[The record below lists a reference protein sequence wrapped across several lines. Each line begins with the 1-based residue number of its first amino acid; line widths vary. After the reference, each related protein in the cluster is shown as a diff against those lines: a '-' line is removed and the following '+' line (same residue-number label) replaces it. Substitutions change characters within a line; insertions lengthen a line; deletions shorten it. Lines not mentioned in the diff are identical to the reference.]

1 MYAVEFETVVNSPY
15 IKLENYLQFIN
26 KKIKVIVLSDEKIEK
41 SVENN
46 SQSFFKTLR
55 NRNLK
60 LDKEIDINTI
70 MNEMNNGLS

>member
-1 MYAVEFETVVNSPY
+1 MYAVEFETVVDSPY

-26 KKIKVIVLSDEKIEK
+26 KKIKVIVLSDEKIK
-41 SVENN
+41 KPVENN
-46 SQSFFKTLR
+46 SQLFFKTLR